1 MEEKVSYYFDHEK
14 LRVYQKSIEFIGWID
29 NLLSTNLVKG
39 STADQ
44 ILRASESI
52 VLNIAEGNG
61 KFTSK
66 DRCRYFDISRGSAM
80 ECAGCLDV
88 FFAKKKINSV
98 ELHCHR
104 ITISSVETYKFTAS
118 AVTICW
124 TSLFPTQKNR
134 EFFLCCWILLEILV
148 RFDTFESCVL
158 QIIHHVIKP
167 HCPLV
172 LPILNYI
179 SGVCVYHD
187 TVLVPISILQGF
199 VCQDEPAVLFIP
211 VP

>member
-29 NLLSTNLVKG
+29 SLLSKNIVKS

-88 FFAKKKINSV
+88 FYARHKINAV
-98 ELHCHR
+98 ELSEGK
-104 ITISSVETYKFTAS
+104 I
-118 AVTICW
+118 
-124 TSLFPTQKNR
+124 
-134 EFFLCCWILLEILV
+134 ILKDIVNMLMGL
-148 RFDTFESCVL
+148 
-158 QIIHHVIKP
+158 IKS
-167 HCPLV
+167 
-172 LPILNYI
+172 NSDRAY
-179 SGVCVYHD
+179 
-187 TVLVPISILQGF
+187 
-199 VCQDEPAVLFIP
+199 EPEVGYDN
-211 VP
+211 